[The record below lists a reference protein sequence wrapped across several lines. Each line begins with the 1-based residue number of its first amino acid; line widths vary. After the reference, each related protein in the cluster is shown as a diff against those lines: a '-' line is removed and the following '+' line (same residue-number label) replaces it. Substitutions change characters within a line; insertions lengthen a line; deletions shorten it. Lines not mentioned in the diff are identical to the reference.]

1 MQVAPLFRK
10 IDWLALFITF
20 AVIWTVYFLTLAPE
34 QTLEDSGELCTG
46 SFYAGIPH
54 PPGYPF
60 WAIYSWLWTKLLVIG
75 NVAWRVEVG
84 EATAAAFACGLVAFM
99 VSRGSSMF
107 MEGIEE
113 LKNITGKWENI
124 ICVVSGTVAGL
135 LLGFG
140 GVMWSE
146 SVAINRISPFGL
158 PWMMIVLLCILRWI
172 YAPHQRGYLY
182 CAMFFFGIC
191 LTIHQTLL
199 VAAMGIEVAVAATQP
214 RLGRDLF
221 LGNSIVYVLGL
232 IANSTH
238 FTNMLDTAPMVL
250 LIYHTVGIASTA
262 AWIWLGFKTKGL
274 GGEWKAILF
283 MGLLWVAGASFFFY
297 EPIAGMTDPPMQW
310 GYPRTVE
317 GFFHAL
323 SRGQYEKASPSDVI
337 HDPGRFITQLGIL
350 VSDIATEFNWVLVF
364 VALVP
369 LLFFFKM
376 QKRERSWITGLV
388 AIYLCVGV
396 LLMVLM
402 NTSPDRQSAELNKV
416 FFITSHGIIAI
427 MAGYGMA
434 LIASFMATHFARFR
448 IVGLLLG
455 MVTLVPAFLT
465 LYNGVSTTFYGDVG
479 LLSYNAILILFICLA
494 ASFVLTALAAQFFI
508 RTRDPLSSTSDDDHL
523 YFLGFVV
530 AAALCLISAVIIIFF
545 QATA

>member
-1 MQVAPLFRK
+1 MSKDNRKTQNPRQPEAPGRTIPQALMQVPPLFRK
-10 IDWLALFITF
+10 IDWLALVITF

-60 WAIYSWLWTKLLVIG
+60 WAIYSWLWTKLLVVG

-84 EATAAAFACGLVAFM
+84 EATAAALACGLVAFM
-99 VSRGSSMF
+99 VSRGSSML

-135 LLGFG
+135 LLGLG

-158 PWMMIVLLCILRWI
+158 PWMMIVLLCLMRWI

-199 VAAMGIEVAVAATQP
+199 VAAMGIEVGIAATQP

-221 LGNSIVYVLGL
+221 LGNSVVYVLGL
-232 IANSTH
+232 IASSTH

-250 LIYHTVGIASTA
+250 VIYHMVGLGSTA
-262 AWIWLGFKTKGL
+262 AWIWLSFKTKGL
-274 GGEWKAILF
+274 GGEWKAILL

-317 GFFHAL
+317 GF
-323 SRGQYEKASPSDVI
+323 S
-337 HDPGRFITQLGIL
+337 
-350 VSDIATEFNWVLVF
+350 
-364 VALVP
+364 
-369 LLFFFKM
+369 
-376 QKRERSWITGLV
+376 
-388 AIYLCVGV
+388 
-396 LLMVLM
+396 
-402 NTSPDRQSAELNKV
+402 
-416 FFITSHGIIAI
+416 
-427 MAGYGMA
+427 
-434 LIASFMATHFARFR
+434 TH
-448 IVGLLLG
+448 
-455 MVTLVPAFLT
+455 
-465 LYNGVSTTFYGDVG
+465 
-479 LLSYNAILILFICLA
+479 
-494 ASFVLTALAAQFFI
+494 
-508 RTRDPLSSTSDDDHL
+508 
-523 YFLGFVV
+523 
-530 AAALCLISAVIIIFF
+530 
-545 QATA
+545 